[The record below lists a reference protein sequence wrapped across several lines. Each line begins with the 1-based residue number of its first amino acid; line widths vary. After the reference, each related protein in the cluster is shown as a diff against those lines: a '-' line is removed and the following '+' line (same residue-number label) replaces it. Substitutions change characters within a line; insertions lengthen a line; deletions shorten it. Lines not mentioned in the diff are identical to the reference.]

1 MYENYSILETLYSR
15 TLYSRTLYSR
25 TLYSGQDVVA
35 AFLLTF

>member
-1 MYENYSILETLYSR
+1 MYENYSILE
-15 TLYSRTLYSR
+15 